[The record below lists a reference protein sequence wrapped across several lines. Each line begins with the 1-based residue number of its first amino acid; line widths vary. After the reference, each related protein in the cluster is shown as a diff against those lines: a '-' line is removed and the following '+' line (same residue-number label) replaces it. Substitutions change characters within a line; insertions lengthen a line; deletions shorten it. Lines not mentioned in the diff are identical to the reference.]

1 MRAPRVRHGLG
12 EEVVVREHTHI
23 HDNFSQFLDCAD
35 AVARYIRRRVR
46 DQDLAAELFQ
56 EVSILLLGPLS
67 EPPIGQAFDAWCRG
81 IARNVVAHH
90 FRKQRRQ
97 ASLLNRAEPEGHTLL
112 AQAPHDPEH
121 SFATR
126 ELLTHLFADI
136 DERSRRLMVERYLIG
151 RSADEIAV
159 QAEQSPSS
167 VRMKL
172 MRVRGAVR
180 KGSLKGGSWAD
191 DGSRD

>member
-1 MRAPRVRHGLG
+1 MREPSNLR
-12 EEVVVREHTHI
+12 
-23 HDNFSQFLDCAD
+23 DKFSQFLDCAD
-35 AVARYIRRRVR
+35 AIARYIRRRVR
-46 DQDLAAELFQ
+46 DEDLAAELFQ
-56 EVSILLLGPLS
+56 EVSILLLGQLS
-67 EPPIGQAFDAWCRG
+67 EPPIGQAFDAWGRG
-81 IARNVVAHH
+81 VARNVLAHH

-97 ASLLNRAEPEGHTLL
+97 ASLLNRAEPEGYTLL

-126 ELLTHLFADI
+126 ELLTRLFAGI
-136 DERSRRLMVERYLIG
+136 DERSRRLMVERYLVG
-151 RSADEIAV
+151 RSADEIAE

-180 KGSLKGGSWAD
+180 RGSLKAGSGAD
-191 DGSRD
+191 NGNSD

>member
-1 MRAPRVRHGLG
+1 LG
-12 EEVVVREHTHI
+12 EEAVARESTNI
-23 HDNFSQFLDCAD
+23 RDNFSRFLDCAD
-35 AVARYIRRRVR
+35 SIARYIKRRVR
-46 DQDLAAELFQ
+46 DEDLAAELFQ
-56 EVSILLLGPLS
+56 EVSILLLGRLG
-67 EPPIGQAFDAWCRG
+67 EPPSGQAFDAWCRG
-81 IARNVVAHH
+81 IARNVLAHH

-136 DERSRRLMVERYLIG
+136 DERSRRLMIERYLIG

-180 KGSLKGGSWAD
+180 RGSIKAGSWAD
-191 DGSRD
+191 NGSSD